1 MAKEKIYEDV
11 ANYYDKLWGDLEKEA
26 KTGVLSRHRMIL
38 LKLKQAGFKS
48 KSTLLEIG
56 CGIGTLSSYLAKV
69 NSAGKVDAVDIS
81 PATIEFAK
89 NKYKGQKN
97 LEFFVSDMTNFSI
110 VRKYDFILFPDVL
123 EHIPVEAHDNIFNTI
138 KNLCHEN
145 SIVAINL
152 PTARSLRW
160 FHKNNP
166 EALQIIDQDIESDSL
181 IGQLYK
187 HGFYLISKETYSLY
201 FVQPDYEWFVFKV
214 QREFNKME
222 LKSKMSVLL
231 NNIKLRI
238 LNLLN

>member
-1 MAKEKIYEDV
+1 MEKTYQEV
-11 ANYYDKLWGDLEKEA
+11 ADYYDKIWNDLEQES

-38 LKLKQAGFKS
+38 LKLKQAGFNS

-56 CGIGTLSSYLAKV
+56 CGIGTLSSYLAKT
-69 NSAGKVDAVDIS
+69 NIDGKVDAVDIS

-89 NKYKGQKN
+89 NKYKGLKN
-97 LEFFVSDMTNFSI
+97 LEFFVSDMTDFSI
-110 VRKYDFILFPDVL
+110 DKKYDFILFPDVL
-123 EHIPVEAHDNIFNTI
+123 EHIPVEAHENIFNTI
-138 KNLCHEN
+138 KNFCHDN

-160 FHKNNP
+160 FHKNKP
-166 EALQIIDQDIESDSL
+166 EALQIIDQDIESDGL

-214 QREFNKME
+214 QREFNEME
-222 LKSKMSVLL
+222 LKSKISVLL
-231 NNIKLRI
+231 DNIKLRI
-238 LNLLN
+238 LNLIN